1 MRTKHKD
8 SLDITSPARTRNDRD
23 QAWIVRFVFPFQMRE
38 RGWQVGE
45 ELFPAGK
52 NNVVRRQHRK
62 GPPPELL
69 LETTTLPVCAMSASR
84 ARAAVSED
92 LEETRR
98 LNEYEFGSD
107 GRLPESIP
115 LEQGFRAW
123 RLHATSLI
131 LAIADL
137 SMLTSNLP
145 RRRPCGRGSTLKTSM

>member
-1 MRTKHKD
+1 
-8 SLDITSPARTRNDRD
+8 
-23 QAWIVRFVFPFQMRE
+23 
-38 RGWQVGE
+38 
-45 ELFPAGK
+45 
-52 NNVVRRQHRK
+52 
-62 GPPPELL
+62 
-69 LETTTLPVCAMSASR
+69 MSASR

-137 SMLTSNLP
+137 VDVDLESSEEETLWKRVPLQP
-145 RRRPCGRGSTLKTSM
+145 RVRRVGRWRADYSRAIDWPLSRHT